1 MAELPKRYDP
11 NAVEPK
17 WYQRWLKNRD
27 FVANPESSK
36 PAFSIVMPP
45 PNITGMLTLGH
56 VLNNTIQDILARRA
70 RMQGSEVLWLP
81 GMDHAG
87 IGTQTAVEKY
97 LRRTE
102 NKTRHDLG
110 REEFLRRVLEW
121 QDKHGGIIIEQ
132 LKRLGCSCDWSRQRY
147 TLDPAYAAA
156 VQKVF
161 VELYNKGL
169 IYRGRRMINWDPA
182 AQTAL
187 SDEEVI
193 SKPQK
198 GYLYFVRYEIVEEP
212 GRFLEVATTRP
223 ETIMADTAM
232 AFRPGDKRYVDLLGK
247 HAWRPLARDKIP
259 IIADEAIDP
268 EFGTGVL
275 KVTPAHDAL
284 DFEIGQRHDL
294 PIIDVLTADG
304 RINCPALPEL
314 HGLDRFEARK
324 KAAELLEARGLLAKE
339 EPYENNLGFSD
350 RSDVPIEPR
359 ISEQWFLR
367 YPKTKEALA
376 VVCDHLIRFFPA
388 HWEKVYAQ
396 WLENIRDWC
405 ISRQVWWGH
414 RIPAWYK
421 VTRPSRL
428 QEVAHASRLRDQE
441 PRKPEARATFIGYDE
456 FADVDI
462 TRRNLPHRQQ
472 TGKTYFVT
480 FRLADSIPTTKLSQ
494 LEDERR
500 AWLKWNPEPWTAE
513 QRQTYYERF
522 SAKIDEWL
530 DAGSGSCVLKDERAA
545 KIVADALIHFD
556 GERYDL
562 GAWIVMP
569 NHIHVVVTPRDG
581 HHIEDILHSWKS
593 FTAHKIN
600 ELLGRT
606 GRFWQHE
613 SYDHIVRNERA
624 LYKIQEYI
632 DRNSEK
638 AGIEVAHASPLQDK
652 NPRKPEARATIYVG
666 IKPPPDP
673 ENWIQDDDTLDT
685 WFSSWLW
692 AYETMDPQTRKKF
705 YPTSVLVTA
714 PDIIFFW
721 VARMIIAGLEFRP
734 GKSDRDEDNI
744 PFRHVYFT
752 GLIRDKQ
759 GRKMSKSLG
768 NSPDPLELIDKYGAD
783 GLRFGLMRIAP
794 SGQDIRFDEKQI
806 EEGRNFATKL
816 WNVARFR
823 QMHGASEAAPVIDQ
837 QTLSIYAVEVLAR
850 LNETIDAIDTAY
862 REYQFNTVAQ
872 RLYDFVWSDYCD
884 WFVEAAKTDIFS
896 EDQTRKKSA
905 LAVMDFVLSA
915 VLRLLHPFMPH
926 LTEELWSLLGLGET
940 SIQFASPPEK
950 LPLDHTHDLAATHN
964 LVSAIYGIT
973 QAGRNLRAA
982 ANMASNKKMRFI
994 LRSHDKLISSEIRA
1008 LARLLNAEEV
1018 VWQPEYQATFGTP
1031 VAVTPFGDIFLP
1043 MAEADQA
1050 RERERLEK
1058 EIGKVETEARTVE
1071 AKLQND
1077 AFVKRA
1083 PAAVVENHRRRL
1095 NDLNAQLAKLKQAC
1109 EGLS

>member
-17 WYQRWLKNRD
+17 WYQRWLENRD
-27 FVANPESSK
+27 FVANPESAK

-70 RMQGSEVLWLP
+70 RMQGFEVLWLP

-110 REEFLRRVLEW
+110 REAFLRRVLEW

-147 TLDPAYAAA
+147 TLDDAYAAA

-161 VELYNKGL
+161 VDLYDKGL

-182 AQTAL
+182 AQTAV

-198 GYLYFVRYEIVEEP
+198 GYLYFVRYEILEEP

-232 AFRPGDKRYVDLLGK
+232 AFHPGDKRYLDLLGK
-247 HAWRPLARDKIP
+247 HAWRPLAREKIP

-268 EFGTGVL
+268 DFGTGVL

-294 PIIDVLTADG
+294 PIIDVLTPAG
-304 RINCPALPEL
+304 RVNCPAVPEL
-314 HGLDRFEARK
+314 HGLERFEARK
-324 KAAELLEARGLLAKE
+324 KAAELLEARGLLAKA
-339 EPYENNLGFSD
+339 EPYENNIGFSD

-367 YPKTKEALA
+367 YPKTREALA
-376 VVCDHLIRFFPA
+376 VVRDHLIRFFPA

-414 RIPAWYK
+414 RIPAWYRK
-421 VTRPSRL
+421 SQIPNSKL
-428 QEVAHASRLRDQE
+428 Q
-441 PRKPEARATFIGYDE
+441 
-456 FADVDI
+456 
-462 TRRNLPHRQQ
+462 
-472 TGKTYFVT
+472 
-480 FRLADSIPTTKLSQ
+480 
-494 LEDERR
+494 
-500 AWLKWNPEPWTAE
+500 
-513 QRQTYYERF
+513 
-522 SAKIDEWL
+522 
-530 DAGSGSCVLKDERAA
+530 SGE
-545 KIVADALIHFD
+545 
-556 GERYDL
+556 E
-562 GAWIVMP
+562 
-569 NHIHVVVTPRDG
+569 
-581 HHIEDILHSWKS
+581 
-593 FTAHKIN
+593 
-600 ELLGRT
+600 
-606 GRFWQHE
+606 
-613 SYDHIVRNERA
+613 
-624 LYKIQEYI
+624 
-632 DRNSEK
+632 
-638 AGIEVAHASPLQDK
+638 
-652 NPRKPEARATIYVG
+652 IYVG
-666 IKPPPDP
+666 IEPPPDP
-673 ENWIQDDDTLDT
+673 ENWIQDEDTVDT

-714 PDIIFFW
+714 ADIIFFW
-721 VARMIIAGLEFRP
+721 VARMIIAGLEFKP
-734 GKSDRDEDNI
+734 GKSSKIEDNI
-744 PFRHVYFT
+744 PFHHVFFT
-752 GLIRDKQ
+752 SIVRDSQ

-768 NSPDPLELIDKYGAD
+768 NSPDPLELINKYGAD

-794 SGQDIRFDEKQI
+794 TGQDIRFDERQI

-823 QMHGASEAAPVIDQ
+823 QMHGPSEATPRIDIQ
-837 QTLSIYAVEVLAR
+837 SLSIYGVEVLAR
-850 LNETIDAIDTAY
+850 LNETIDAVEIAY
-862 REYQFNTVAQ
+862 REYQFNMVAQ
-872 RLYDFVWSDYCD
+872 HLYNFVWSDYCD

-896 EDQTRKKSA
+896 TDEAKKRVA
-905 LAVMDFVLSA
+905 LAVMDLVLSA
-915 VLRLLHPFMPH
+915 TLRLLHPFMPH
-926 LTEELWSLLGLGET
+926 LSEEIWSLLGLGKS
-940 SIQFASPPEK
+940 SIQFALPPQK
-950 LPLDHTHDLAATHN
+950 VSLNQINDLASKHN

-973 QAGRNLRAA
+973 QAGRNLRATA
-982 ANMASNKKMRFI
+982 KLPSNKKIRFI
-994 LRSHDKLISSEIRA
+994 LRSDDKVISSETPT
-1008 LARLLNAEEV
+1008 LTRLLNAEEV
-1018 VWQPEYQATFGTP
+1018 ALEPRYQAPVGTP
-1031 VAVTPFGDIFLP
+1031 VAVTPLGDIFLP
-1043 MAEADQA
+1043 IAAGDQA
-1050 RERERLEK
+1050 RERERLER
-1058 EIGKVETEARTVE
+1058 EIAKVECEIRTVD

-1077 AFVKRA
+1077 AFVQRA
-1083 PAAVVENHRRRL
+1083 PAPVVEDHRRRL
-1095 NDLNAQLAKLKQAC
+1095 NDLNARLAKLKQAR

>member
-17 WYQRWLKNRD
+17 WYQRWQENRD

-70 RMQGSEVLWLP
+70 RMQGFEVLWLP

-147 TLDPAYAAA
+147 TLDDAYAAA

-161 VELYNKGL
+161 VDLYNKGL

-182 AQTAL
+182 AQTAV

-232 AFRPGDKRYVDLLGK
+232 AFHPGNERYLDLLGR
-247 HAWRPLARDKIP
+247 HAWRPLAREKIP
-259 IIADEAIDP
+259 IIGDEAIDP

-294 PIIDVLTADG
+294 PIIDVLTPAG
-304 RINCPALPEL
+304 RINCPAVPEL
-314 HGLDRFEARK
+314 HGLDRFDARK
-324 KAAELLEARGLLAKE
+324 RAAELLEARGLLAKA
-339 EPYENNLGFSD
+339 EPYENNIGFSD

-376 VVCDHLIRFFPA
+376 VVRDHLIRFFPA

-414 RIPAWYK
+414 RIPAWY
-421 VTRPSRL
+421 
-428 QEVAHASRLRDQE
+428 
-441 PRKPEARATFIGYDE
+441 RKS
-456 FADVDI
+456 
-462 TRRNLPHRQQ
+462 Q
-472 TGKTYFVT
+472 
-480 FRLADSIPTTKLSQ
+480 IPNSKSQ
-494 LEDERR
+494 
-500 AWLKWNPEPWTAE
+500 N
-513 QRQTYYERF
+513 
-522 SAKIDEWL
+522 
-530 DAGSGSCVLKDERAA
+530 
-545 KIVADALIHFD
+545 
-556 GERYDL
+556 GE
-562 GAWIVMP
+562 
-569 NHIHVVVTPRDG
+569 
-581 HHIEDILHSWKS
+581 K
-593 FTAHKIN
+593 
-600 ELLGRT
+600 
-606 GRFWQHE
+606 
-613 SYDHIVRNERA
+613 
-624 LYKIQEYI
+624 
-632 DRNSEK
+632 
-638 AGIEVAHASPLQDK
+638 
-652 NPRKPEARATIYVG
+652 IYVG
-666 IKPPPDP
+666 IEPPPDH
-673 ENWIQDDDTLDT
+673 ENWIQDEDTVDT

-692 AYETMDPQTRKKF
+692 AYETMDLQTRRKF

-714 PDIIFFW
+714 ADIIFFW
-721 VARMIIAGLEFRP
+721 VARMIIAGLEFKP
-734 GKSDRDEDNI
+734 GKSDQIEDNI
-744 PFRHVYFT
+744 PFHDVFFT
-752 GLIRDKQ
+752 SIVRDSQ

-794 SGQDIRFDEKQI
+794 TGQDIRFDERQI

-823 QMHGASEAAPVIDQ
+823 QMHGPSDAAPKVNAQ
-837 QTLSIYAVEVLAR
+837 ALSIFAVEVLAR
-850 LNETIDAIDTAY
+850 LNETIDAIESAY
-862 REYQFNTVAQ
+862 REYQFNMVAQ
-872 RLYDFVWSDYCD
+872 HLYNFVWSDYCD

-896 EDQTRKKSA
+896 TDEAKKKSA
-905 LAVMDFVLSA
+905 LAVMDIVLSA
-915 VLRLLHPFMPH
+915 TLRLLHPFMPN
-926 LTEELWSLLGLGET
+926 LTEEIWFLLSLGKG
-940 SIQFASPPEK
+940 SIQFAAPPEK
-950 LPLDHTHDLAATHN
+950 LALDEVSNIAERRR
-964 LVSAIYGIT
+964 LVSGIYET
-973 QAGRNLRAA
+973 VQTGRNLRS
-982 ANMASNKKMRFI
+982 ASNLQSNRKIRFI
-994 LRSHDKLISSEIRA
+994 LRTNEKSISEQIST
-1008 LARLLNAEEV
+1008 LSRLLNAEEV
-1018 VWQPEYQATFGTP
+1018 TVGLKYEPPAGTP
-1031 VAVTPFGDIFLP
+1031 VAVTPLGEVFL
-1043 MAEADQA
+1043 AIAAADQA
-1050 RERERLEK
+1050 RERKRLDK
-1058 EIGKVETEARTVE
+1058 EITKIEAETRTVE

-1077 AFVKRA
+1077 SFVQRA
-1083 PAAVVENHRRRL
+1083 PSAVVDDHRRRL
-1095 NDLNAQLAKLKQAC
+1095 NDLNAQLAKLKQARD
-1109 EGLS
+1109 GLS